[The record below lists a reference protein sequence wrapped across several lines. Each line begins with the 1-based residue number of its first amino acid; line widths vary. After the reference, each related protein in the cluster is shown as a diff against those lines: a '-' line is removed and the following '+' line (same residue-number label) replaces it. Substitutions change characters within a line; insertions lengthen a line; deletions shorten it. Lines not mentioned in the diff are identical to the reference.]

1 MIIEYSKDTFTLP
14 IEVTDPAGVPIN
26 FTGVTIQFTLALQ
39 GGVPITEGT
48 TGVTITKDSIGN
60 IVIEMT
66 ASLMRTIVPGF
77 YPYEVRVIYA
87 DGKEDTLFEDTLQ
100 LLAGVPR

>member
-1 MIIEYSKDTFTLP
+1 MIIEYYKDTFTLP

-26 FTGVTIQFTLALQ
+26 FTGTTIQFTLALR
-39 GGVPITEGT
+39 GGVAITEGT
-48 TGVTITKDSIGN
+48 VGVIITKDAIGN
-60 IVIEMT
+60 IVIEMA
-66 ASLMRTIVPGF
+66 ASLMRTIVPGL

-87 DGKEDTLFEDTLQ
+87 SGKEDTLFEDTLQ